1 MVDCVTNE
9 RLEGIINSD
18 NPSQVWWDHI
28 NVCAPHVADDA
39 AVWGMSGSEVTIT
52 EESDGRFH
60 ITSDDSGHV
69 GFILEVCLSQA
80 QATALCDAMG
90 WVY

>member
-18 NPSQVWWDHI
+18 NPSQVWFEHI
-28 NVCAPHVADDA
+28 QSCAPGVADDA
-39 AVWGMSGSEVTIT
+39 AVWGVSGAEVTIT
-52 EESDGRFH
+52 ENDEGRFY
-60 ITSDDSGHV
+60 ITADAASN
-69 GFILEVCLSQA
+69 FILEVCLSQA
-80 QATALCDAMG
+80 QAQALCDVMG